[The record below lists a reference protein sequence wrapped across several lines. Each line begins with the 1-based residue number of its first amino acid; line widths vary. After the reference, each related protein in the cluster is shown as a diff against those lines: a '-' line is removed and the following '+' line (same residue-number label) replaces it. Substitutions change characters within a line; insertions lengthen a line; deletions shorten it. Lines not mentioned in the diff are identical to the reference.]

1 MQTSISSKLIQKLET
16 NQIMKKDMNTVAND
30 EIINDPKFHYLKE
43 LKALHTTSKHV
54 LDPQYLSLK
63 ELNLSQMMLSP

>member
-54 LDPQYLSLK
+54 LDP
-63 ELNLSQMMLSP
+63 